1 MSAASPNVCLNA
13 RRSQRFK
20 VNFPIKLF
28 AMIAQRRCV
37 LQGQSHDLSEQG
49 MAIYIPAEPEV
60 GQVVQIEFIVPGSNQ
75 RLGVSA
81 MVRDSAGFR
90 CGVEFQNLTPTD
102 QQALTQCCDKLAA
115 TP

>member
-1 MSAASPNVCLNA
+1 MSAAPGTACLTE

-28 AMIAQRRCV
+28 AVLGQRRCV

-49 MAIYIPAEPEV
+49 MATYIPADLEV
-60 GQVVQIEFIVPGSNQ
+60 GAMVQIEFMVPRSNQ
-75 RLGVSA
+75 RLGVTGI
-81 MVRDSAGFR
+81 VRDSSGFR

-102 QQALTQCCDKLAA
+102 QKALTDCCEKLGITA
-115 TP
+115 

>member
-1 MSAASPNVCLNA
+1 MTE

-28 AMIAQRRCV
+28 AVLGQRRCV

-49 MAIYIPAEPEV
+49 MAIYIPADLEV
-60 GQVVQIEFIVPGSNQ
+60 GAMVQIEFMVPRSNQ
-75 RLGVSA
+75 RLGVTGI
-81 MVRDSAGFR
+81 VRDSSGFR

-102 QQALTQCCDKLAA
+102 QKALTDCCEKLGITACPVA
-115 TP
+115 WV